1 VGKRIVLDLRSLQI
15 GHENRGI
22 GMVIRSFLAELED
35 DDNEYIFYTFDTS
48 NPIEKLGL
56 NMKLSNYT
64 IVTSPTLNTSVKSFS
79 DLKGMFKLTFHTFA
93 PLRRYRPH
101 VFVQFDHNL
110 GLPRFFSTKKVIFGY
125 DVIPLIMKNEYLPTP
140 SFAFTHT
147 AGKKAKIKA
156 VLKAGYYILK
166 SKLNYHNYK
175 RADRVIAISQTVK
188 DSFVEYL
195 HVNKKRIKVN
205 LLAPVSTTQKHDDS
219 ILKKLNIKNPYVL
232 YIGGTDSRKRIEEI
246 VYAFNITRG
255 RGSQVDLVLAGNELS
270 TVEKLPSIAAR
281 NAILD
286 SPYKKSIH
294 LAGFITDEQK
304 NTLYSNALSFIFC
317 SIYEGFGLPIIEA
330 QSHGCP
336 VIAYDNS
343 SIPETSKGAALLIET
358 NNYVRVAEAIGS
370 LFDEKRRQK
379 MIASGLKASQ
389 TYSWSVFTQKLLAE
403 LDSL

>member
-1 VGKRIVLDLRSLQI
+1 
-15 GHENRGI
+15 
-22 GMVIRSFLAELED
+22 
-35 DDNEYIFYTFDTS
+35 
-48 NPIEKLGL
+48 
-56 NMKLSNYT
+56 
-64 IVTSPTLNTSVKSFS
+64 
-79 DLKGMFKLTFHTFA
+79 
-93 PLRRYRPH
+93 
-101 VFVQFDHNL
+101 
-110 GLPRFFSTKKVIFGY
+110 
-125 DVIPLIMKNEYLPTP
+125 
-140 SFAFTHT
+140 
-147 AGKKAKIKA
+147 
-156 VLKAGYYILK
+156 
-166 SKLNYHNYK
+166 LNYHNYK